1 MYHLIPPIKIETF
14 DLELVAWSLR
24 SFLSNVIKISIQHVT
39 MEFSYMEILKGILT
53 IEKNQSLIYK
63 KIISFR
69 NLNIDL

>member
-53 IEKNQSLIYK
+53 IEK
-63 KIISFR
+63 KIAHLQKNHFI
-69 NLNIDL
+69 

>member
-1 MYHLIPPIKIETF
+1 MYHLIPPIKIKTF

-53 IEKNQSLIYK
+53 IEKIAHLQKNHFI
-63 KIISFR
+63 
-69 NLNIDL
+69 